1 MNHELLVAGQ
11 IAKDTISG
19 KERFGGS
26 ASIIAVNSHRLGLST
41 GLLSVIGRDSFSKGY
56 QRFLEES
63 GVFID
68 LVSKDLESLPE
79 CEVHLGKGGSYQAT
93 WHDNECRPAMAKM
106 KVDFSEVSKYPWV
119 HFVSCP
125 PGLVERV
132 SSLGIKISLE
142 PGPPLLSDSEYLNFL
157 ILEKSSLLFF
167 SENEYQAALEITGY
181 KSPKDFIAE
190 SQRILVV
197 TKGQR
202 GSDIF
207 RGDHSQHVEP
217 VAPSQV
223 LDPTGAGDCYKSGF
237 LSGYIRGRSLRECA
251 LIGSLMGAA
260 CVTQLGGILSQEFL
274 TRIKDEYL

>member
-11 IAKDTISG
+11 IAKDTILG
-19 KERFGGS
+19 EEIFGGS

-41 GLLSVIGRDSFSKGY
+41 GLLSVIGRDPFSQRY

-63 GVFID
+63 GVSID

-79 CEVHLGKGGSYQAT
+79 CEVHLGEGGSYRAT
-93 WHDNECRPAMAKM
+93 WHDNGCHPMMENMEVRP
-106 KVDFSEVSKYPWV
+106 SEVSNYPWV
-119 HFVSCP
+119 HFVSCT
-125 PGLVERV
+125 PGLVERI
-132 SSLGIKISLE
+132 SRLGIKVSLE

-157 ILEKSSLLFF
+157 ILARSSLVFF
-167 SENEYQAALEITGY
+167 NEDEYQAALEITGY
-181 KSPKDFIAE
+181 KSPRDFIAG

-207 RGDHSQHVEP
+207 RGDHSQHVEA
-217 VAPSQV
+217 VTPSQM